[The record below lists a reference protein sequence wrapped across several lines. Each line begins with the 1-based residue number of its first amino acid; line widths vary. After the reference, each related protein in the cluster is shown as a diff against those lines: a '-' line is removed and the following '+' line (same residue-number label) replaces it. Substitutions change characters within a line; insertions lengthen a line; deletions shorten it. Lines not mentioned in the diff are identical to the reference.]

1 MPLSVNIGLVV
12 GILGIGL
19 PMIGVGGPT
28 LGWFL
33 VALSVFLIGVGVV
46 PRAWSWF
53 RGTARDETEAQPA
66 TKPEPQETA
75 SASTEP
81 PKSSV
86 RRFNNRVR
94 QKFLNL
100 YMERSER
107 LQKENEQL
115 NAEKHPSQEKGRQ
128 SNDGEPKNTQ

>member
-66 TKPEPQETA
+66 TKPETQETA
-75 SASTEP
+75 SASTAP
-81 PKSSV
+81 PEASV
-86 RRFNNRVR
+86 QRFNNRVR
-94 QKFLNL
+94 QMFLNL
-100 YMERSER
+100 YMDRSET

-115 NAEKHPSQEKGRQ
+115 KAERNDSQGKG
-128 SNDGEPKNTQ
+128 SKSSES